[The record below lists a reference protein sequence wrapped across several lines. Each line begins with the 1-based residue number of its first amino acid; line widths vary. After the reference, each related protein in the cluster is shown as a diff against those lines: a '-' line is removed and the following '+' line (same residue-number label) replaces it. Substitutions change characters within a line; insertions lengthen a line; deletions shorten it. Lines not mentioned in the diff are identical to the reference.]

1 MRCRLADPIASLGL
15 FRRALREG
23 EEARALA
30 RIARE
35 PAQQRSMEQFRKAV
49 ERAPDI
55 RAALRDP
62 RVLGVLA
69 TAMGIPD
76 AAQQPGLALR
86 ALLSDPKDPKSAVNQ
101 LPDKRWRAAAESLG
115 LSARGLDAL
124 RDPAM
129 QRRLAEGL
137 QRAARNTELA
147 GQAPG
152 LGDAVLFQEQARDVR
167 GVYDILGN
175 AVLRRVVTKALGLPQ
190 EIVVQS
196 VEAQARAV
204 TTRLDISKLSR
215 PGEVQKI
222 AERYLAARA
231 TEAAAGGRF
240 SLLA

>member
-1 MRCRLADPIASLGL
+1 M

-35 PAQQRSMEQFRKAV
+35 PMQQRNLEQFRRGV

-62 RVLGVLA
+62 RVLGVVV
-69 TAMGIPD
+69 TALGIPD

-86 ALLSDPKDPKSAVNQ
+86 ALLSDPQDPKSAVNQ

-115 LSARGLDAL
+115 LAARGLDAL
-124 RDPAM
+124 KDP
-129 QRRLAEGL
+129 QVQKRLAEGL
-137 QRAARNTELA
+137 QRAARNAELA

-152 LGDAVLFQEQARDVR
+152 LGDAVLFQEQARDVK

-196 VEAQARAV
+196 VEAQARAI
-204 TTRLDISKLSR
+204 TSRLDIAKLAK
-215 PGEVQKI
+215 PGEVQKM
-222 AERYLAARA
+222 AERYLSARAMEAARP
-231 TEAAAGGRF
+231 AGGF